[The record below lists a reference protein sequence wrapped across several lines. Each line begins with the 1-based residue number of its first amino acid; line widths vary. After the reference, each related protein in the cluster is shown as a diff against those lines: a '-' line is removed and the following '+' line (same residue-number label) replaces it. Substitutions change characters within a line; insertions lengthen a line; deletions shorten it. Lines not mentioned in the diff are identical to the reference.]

1 MSREFVRSLADELQA
16 VGIGGRLGRR
26 IVAEYEDHL
35 RCDPNAQLGTPA
47 ELAREFADELGTS
60 NVRRGSVAGFA
71 ALTVAGIA
79 FAAVIIDALTFHA
92 FRSAELWW
100 KPVGSIGVAIVA
112 LGSQVALATGTLAI
126 LRTFWRRRERVI
138 SRTEAT
144 VVVRR
149 SAVALACALA
159 TMVGLGLMAVGIRD
173 QSGSV
178 PGWRTLAGIAA
189 GVGAIALIAA
199 APFVLRAARV
209 RPTGDGARG
218 RGDVLDDLGPFAP
231 AWLRGRP
238 WRFAVIFAAATGI
251 AVALVG
257 VAADDP
263 FDGILRGLVEAFAC
277 LTGFAA
283 LGPFIGLWTAPVA

>member
-1 MSREFVRSLADELQA
+1 MSGEFVTSLADELRA
-16 VGIGGRLGRR
+16 VGIRGRLHQR

-47 ELAREFADELGTS
+47 DLARDFADELGTS
-60 NVRRGSVAGFA
+60 NARRGAVAGFA
-71 ALTVAGIA
+71 ALAVAGTA
-79 FAAVIIDALTFHA
+79 FAVVIIDALTFHA
-92 FRSAELWW
+92 FRSSELWW
-100 KPVGSIGVAIVA
+100 KPVGSIGLAIVA

-126 LRTFWRRRERVI
+126 LRTFWRRRERVV

-144 VVVRR
+144 LVVRR
-149 SAVALACALA
+149 NAVALACALA
-159 TMVGLGLMAVGIRD
+159 TMVGLGLMAIGIRD

-178 PGWRTLAGIAA
+178 PGWRTLAGVAA
-189 GVGAIALIAA
+189 GVGAFALIAA

-209 RPTGDGARG
+209 RPMGDGA
-218 RGDVLDDLGPFAP
+218 RGDVLDDLGPFVP

-238 WRFAVIFAAATGI
+238 WRFALLFAAATGI
-251 AVALVG
+251 AVALAG

-263 FDGILRGLVEAFAC
+263 FDGIFRGLVEAFAC

-283 LGPFIGLWTAPVA
+283 LGPFIGLWTAPAD

>member
-1 MSREFVRSLADELQA
+1 MSGEFLTSLADELRA
-16 VGIGGRLGRR
+16 VGIRGRLHQR

-47 ELAREFADELGTS
+47 ELARDFADELGTS

-71 ALTVAGIA
+71 ALALAGVA
-79 FAAVIIDALTFHA
+79 FAAAIIDALTFHA
-92 FRSAELWW
+92 FRSTE
-100 KPVGSIGVAIVA
+100 VGWGPGGFIGLALVA
-112 LGSQVALATGTLAI
+112 LGSQVALATGMLGI
-126 LRTFWRRRERVI
+126 LRSFWRRRERVV
-138 SRTEAT
+138 SRTDAT
-144 VVVRR
+144 LIVRR
-149 SAVALACALA
+149 LAIALACALA
-159 TMVGLGLMAVGIRD
+159 TMVGLGLMAIGVRNF
-173 QSGSV
+173 SGSV

-189 GVGAIALIAA
+189 GVGAVALIAA

-218 RGDVLDDLGPFAP
+218 DVLDDLGPFVP

-238 WRFAVIFAAATGI
+238 WRFAVLFAAAIGI
-251 AVALVG
+251 AVALAG
-257 VAADDP
+257 VAAGDP

-283 LGPFIGLWTAPVA
+283 IGPFIGLTPAPAA

>member
-1 MSREFVRSLADELQA
+1 MSGEFVTSLADELRA
-16 VGIGGRLGRR
+16 VGIRGRLRER

-47 ELAREFADELGTS
+47 ELARDFADELGTS

-71 ALTVAGIA
+71 ALSVAGIA
-79 FAAVIIDALTFHA
+79 FAVVVIDALTFHA
-92 FRSAELWW
+92 FRSTELDW
-100 KPVGSIGVAIVA
+100 KPVGLIGFAIVA
-112 LGSQVALATGTLAI
+112 LGSQIALATGTLAI
-126 LRTFWRRRERVI
+126 LRTFWHRRERVV

-144 VVVRR
+144 LVVRR
-149 SAVALACALA
+149 NAVALACALA
-159 TMVGLGLMAVGIRD
+159 TMVGLGLMAIGIRD
-173 QSGSV
+173 HNSSV

-209 RPTGDGARG
+209 RPMGDGA
-218 RGDVLDDLGPFAP
+218 RGDVLDDLGPFVP

-238 WRFAVIFAAATGI
+238 WRFAVMFAAATGI
-251 AVALVG
+251 AVALAG
-257 VAADDP
+257 VAAGDP
-263 FDGILRGLVEAFAC
+263 FDGILRGIVEAFAC

-283 LGPFIGLWTAPVA
+283 LGPFIGLTPVPAT